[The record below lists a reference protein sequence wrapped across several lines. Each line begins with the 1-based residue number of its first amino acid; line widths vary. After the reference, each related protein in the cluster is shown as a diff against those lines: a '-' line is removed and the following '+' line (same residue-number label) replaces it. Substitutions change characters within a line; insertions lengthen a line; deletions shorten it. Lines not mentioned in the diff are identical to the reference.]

1 MIRVLVAD
9 DHPIVRAGIVGLL
22 DTEPDFEVV
31 AEAASGEEAVA
42 LAARALPH
50 VVLMDLRMPGI
61 GGVEATRRIV
71 QADLSL
77 AAEPGG
83 AEPGDAE
90 PVAAEPVGAEPVGT
104 EPGDAES
111 IQAEPIGAGSAAT
124 ARFSGE
130 RDALSAGAT
139 NPRVLVFTTYE
150 DDDQILAAIEAGASG
165 YLVKAAPAEELAAG
179 IRAVAAGQMVLAP
192 SVAAALAQAARGGSQ
207 SAKNGAAD
215 GEAGASGSG
224 AAPVPKLTPREREI
238 LALVAQGLSNPE
250 IASRLFIGE
259 STVKTHLLHVFEKL
273 EVSDRTRAV
282 IRAMEWG
289 LI

>member
-31 AEAASGEEAVA
+31 AEAASGEDAVA
-42 LAARALPH
+42 LAVQARPH

-71 QADLSL
+71 QAD
-77 AAEPGG
+77 A
-83 AEPGDAE
+83 
-90 PVAAEPVGAEPVGT
+90 GT
-104 EPGDAES
+104 
-111 IQAEPIGAGSAAT
+111 GSG
-124 ARFSGE
+124 S
-130 RDALSAGAT
+130 GAT
-139 NPRVLVFTTYE
+139 PRVLVFTTYE
-150 DDDQILAAIEAGASG
+150 DDDQILTAIEAGASG

-192 SVAAALAQAARGGSQ
+192 SVAAALAQAARGAGS
-207 SAKNGAAD
+207 AGD
-215 GEAGASGSG
+215 DAGAEGPG
-224 AAPVPKLTPREREI
+224 TGPAPKLTPREREI
-238 LALVAQGLSNPE
+238 LALVAEGLSNPE
-250 IASRLFIGE
+250 IAGRLFIGD

-273 EVSDRTRAV
+273 GVSDRTRAV
-282 IRAMEWG
+282 IRAMELG

>member
-22 DTEPDFEVV
+22 DTEPDFDVV
-31 AEAASGEEAVA
+31 AEAASGEEAVS
-42 LAARALPH
+42 LATAAQPH

-71 QADLSL
+71 QGDPAA
-77 AAEPGG
+77 AAETG
-83 AEPGDAE
+83 
-90 PVAAEPVGAEPVGT
+90 
-104 EPGDAES
+104 
-111 IQAEPIGAGSAAT
+111 
-124 ARFSGE
+124 
-130 RDALSAGAT
+130 
-139 NPRVLVFTTYE
+139 PRVLVFTTYE

-192 SVAAALAQAARGGSQ
+192 SVATALAQAARG
-207 SAKNGAAD
+207 A
-215 GEAGASGSG
+215 AGAGDAVDGGGDSRDTVGP
-224 AAPVPKLTPREREI
+224 APRLTPREREI
-238 LALVAQGLSNPE
+238 LALVAQGLSNPG
-250 IASRLFIGE
+250 IAARLCIGD

-273 EVSDRTRAV
+273 GVSDRTRAA
-282 IRAMEWG
+282 IRAMELG